1 MSAVFYV
8 MDRSRPAGEQFRG
21 RVSARDES
29 EALAVFGA
37 GDDLE
42 ALTESEWDRDP
53 GRAKA

>member
-8 MDRSRPAGEQFRG
+8 MDRSRPAGEQFWG